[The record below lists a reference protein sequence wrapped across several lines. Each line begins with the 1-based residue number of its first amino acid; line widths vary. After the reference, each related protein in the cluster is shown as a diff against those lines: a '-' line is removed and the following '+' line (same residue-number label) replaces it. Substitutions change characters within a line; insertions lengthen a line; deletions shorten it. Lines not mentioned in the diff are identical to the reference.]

1 MIEHVTETSIPFGDN
16 AVNRI
21 SVEYIQEADNYKEDS
36 ADNTLTIGTEPGGYF
51 YISTKRWAFDSI
63 EELINILN
71 DFKNKVKFAENES
84 R

>member
-1 MIEHVTETSIPFGDN
+1 MIEHVTEMSIPPGDT
-16 AVNRI
+16 AVNKM
-21 SVEYIQEADNYKEDS
+21 SVEYIQDSDNYKDNDIE
-36 ADNTLTIGTEPGGYF
+36 NTLTIGTEPGGYF

-63 EELINILN
+63 EELINILY

>member
-1 MIEHVTETSIPFGDN
+1 MIEHVTEMSIPPGDT
-16 AVNRI
+16 AVNKM
-21 SVEYIQEADNYKEDS
+21 SVEYIQDSDNYK
-36 ADNTLTIGTEPGGYF
+36 DNDIENILTIGTEPGGYF

-71 DFKNKVKFAENES
+71 DFKNKVKFAEDES

>member
-1 MIEHVTETSIPFGDN
+1 MIEHVTEISIPFGDN
-16 AVNRI
+16 AVNRM

-36 ADNTLTIGTEPGGYF
+36 TDNILTIGTEPGGYF

-71 DFKNKVKFAENES
+71 DFKNKVKFTENES

>member
-1 MIEHVTETSIPFGDN
+1 MIEHVTEMSIPPGDT
-16 AVNRI
+16 AVNKM
-21 SVEYIQEADNYKEDS
+21 SVEYIQDSDNYKDNDIE
-36 ADNTLTIGTEPGGYF
+36 NTLTIGTEPGGYF

-71 DFKNKVKFAENES
+71 DFKNKVKFTEDES

>member
-1 MIEHVTETSIPFGDN
+1 MIEHVTEVSIPFGDN

-51 YISTKRWAFDSI
+51 YISTKRWAFDNI